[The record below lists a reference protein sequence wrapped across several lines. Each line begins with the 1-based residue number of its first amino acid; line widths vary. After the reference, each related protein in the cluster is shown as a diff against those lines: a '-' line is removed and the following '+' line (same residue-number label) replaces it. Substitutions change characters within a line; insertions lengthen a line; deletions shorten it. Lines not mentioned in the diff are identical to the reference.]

1 MKMLSIII
9 KDLKTILSDKHA
21 VAIII
26 VMPLILMTILSLA
39 LKSSFSNGDYF
50 DEGVKIAVVKL
61 YDDDEDSRM
70 FDETLRNGVFSKNM
84 GEDTINELGDSS
96 KEVNPEKIFFKEFLG
111 SDEVSKIMSYLI
123 EDEKTAMEL
132 LDKKEVSAVVTLPE
146 KFVYDM
152 KVNLVTPFRNNVD
165 IKVEVHPDKS
175 IEGVVVKSVIEAYSS
190 AMSSVI
196 IGKNVIIEEAMAN
209 NVLELKNLD
218 NVMENLSSVLEDMD
232 IEIKDVVVEG
242 RKSITSAEY
251 YAAAMLSM
259 FILFS
264 AGHGGRMLLEE
275 KENMTYGR
283 MIIAGTSRFSI
294 LSGKFVV
301 VFLLSSIQIAIMIIY
316 SHLALK
322 VQWGS
327 IINTA
332 IISAAAAFAVAGL
345 GSFIASATFKAGN
358 FKLANTFE
366 SAIIQVMALL
376 GGSFFPIDVMPDVIQ
391 NLSFL
396 SLNGLA
402 LKSYI
407 KVMTGYGLNDI
418 INSVAALVV
427 TGMIFLTLSVA
438 MLRGK
443 EEHYVKHNKVKTVKA

>member
-1 MKMLSIII
+1 MLSIII
-9 KDLKTILSDKHA
+9 KDLRTILSDKHA

-26 VMPLILMTILSLA
+26 IMPLILMTILSFA
-39 LKSSFSNGDYF
+39 LKSSFSDGDYF

-61 YDDDEDSRM
+61 YNRDEDSKM
-70 FDETLRNGVFSKNM
+70 FYETLRNGIFSKNM
-84 GEDTINELGDSS
+84 GEETITELGDSS
-96 KEVNPEKIFFKEFLG
+96 RDVDPEKIFFHEFLG
-111 SDEVSKIMSYLI
+111 SDEVSKIISYQV

-132 LDKKEVSAVVTLPE
+132 LDKNEVSAVVTLPE

-175 IEGVVVKSVIEAYSS
+175 IEGVVVKSVMESYSS
-190 AMSSVI
+190 AMATVI
-196 IGKNVIIEEAMAN
+196 IGKNVIIEQAMAN
-209 NVLELKNLD
+209 GVGELKNLD
-218 NVMENLSSVLEDMD
+218 IVMEELTNVLEHMD

-242 RKSITSAEY
+242 RKSITSADY
-251 YAAAMLSM
+251 YAAAMMAM

-275 KENMTYGR
+275 KENKTYGR
-283 MIIAGTSRFSI
+283 MIMAGTSKFSI

-301 VFLLSSIQIAIMIIY
+301 VFLLCSIQITIMIIY
-316 SHLALK
+316 SHFALK
-322 VQWGS
+322 VHWGN
-327 IINTA
+327 IVNTA
-332 IISAAAAFAVAGL
+332 IISASAAFAVAGL
-345 GSFIASATFKAGN
+345 GAFIASATFRAGN

-366 SAIIQVMALL
+366 SAIIQGMALL
-376 GGSFFPIDVMPDVIQ
+376 GGSFFPIDVMPKVIQ

-402 LKSYI
+402 LKSYL
-407 KVMTGYGLNDI
+407 KVMMGYGLNDVMK
-418 INSVAALVV
+418 NVTALGL
-427 TGMIFLTLSVA
+427 TGIVFLILSVA
-438 MLRGK
+438 ILNRK